1 MSFRMRLPSADY
13 FSDLMKAIHAIV
25 DEGTFKITEEG
36 IRLIAMDPAHI
47 SLVDFELSNSAA
59 EEYEC
64 SGELQ
69 MTISIS
75 EMMKFLKRIKK
86 GEALTILYDDQ
97 ARKLSMILVDATSS
111 KERMFTLNALE
122 TVEARSTTPRLSFD
136 AKARLNVDAVK
147 DAIKDSDVVSDYVK
161 VTINPDEVIFLARGE
176 LGTVQTKLSK
186 MGAAVYEIETDKEVW
201 ANFSITY
208 LDKIVKAGG
217 DLSEEVVM
225 NLSTNKPIK
234 LSFPIPSGRLE
245 YLVAPRIEGA

>member
-1 MSFRMRLPSADY
+1 MSFKMRLPSADY
-13 FSDLMKAIHAIV
+13 FSDLMKAVQAVV

-47 SLVDFELSNSAA
+47 SLIDFELSNSAA

-64 SGELQ
+64 SKELQ

-75 EMMKFLKRIKK
+75 EMMKFLRRIKK
-86 GEALTILYDDQ
+86 GEGLTIIYDDQ
-97 ARKLSMILVDATSS
+97 ARKLNIILVDATSS
-111 KERMFTLNALE
+111 RERIFTLNTLE
-122 TVEARSTTPRLSFD
+122 TVEARSTTPKLTFD

-161 VTINPDEVIFLARGE
+161 IILNPNEVIFLARGE

-201 ANFSITY
+201 ANFSLSY
-208 LDKIVKAGG
+208 LDKIVKAGA
-217 DLSEEVVM
+217 DLSEEVVIS
-225 NLSTNKPIK
+225 LSTNKPIK
-234 LSFPIPSGRLE
+234 LGFPIPSGKLE
-245 YLVAPRIEGA
+245 YLIAPRIEST